1 MYLAV
6 YFYKNSFSFL
16 ECLVLITENVAQYKE
31 RDIDLK
37 SSHQQVI
44 TFDKHKEFR
53 PPEISL

>member
-1 MYLAV
+1 M
-6 YFYKNSFSFL
+6 

-31 RDIDLK
+31 RDIYLK